1 MFHKILTFSL
11 AAILALETPLTAYA
25 AQTAPVQMVE
35 PVESET
41 AEEFE
46 AEDEGEDPQES
57 ERPAEEGENPQES
70 EKPTEEGENPQEP
83 EQPEGEENEPQEP
96 EDPGKEEL
104 PEAPVDNLPEEDIPP
119 VDEEEPEEIEITVSE
134 NSVSENALSM
144 TVFSARSVDTAVK
157 LLSFDTASKSGVPV
171 TLPRKSSGTE
181 TCVWYS
187 FTAPKAGRY
196 AFYTEEA
203 VFDSLSDSVY
213 FYLCAEPDKSTMIQ
227 NGTPQKG
234 VSLCTSTY
242 YMAKGETLYI
252 GTWTSKTD
260 GEVTYTLR
268 AAYQTAFTKND
279 NGSYT
284 ASLPDGDSVTLR
296 ARAGKSR
303 YQLVV
308 ESASKKQYRLNNYYC
323 PSDHS
328 ERDTFNKTIDDISRQ
343 DYQIVSDILPGGRY
357 ETVCMV
363 TCSTLTN
370 KFVALLTG
378 MEPLTIEGADSDDI
392 VCVHNATREEHSI
405 ALDMESLMRDDH
417 DLKLWCYNAES
428 GENMGEML
436 VNPWMTYEFNRLEA
450 DTEYRFDIRDLWG
463 EQILKSLTYR
473 TKAPSEVIKDVK
485 AEISKDFSKLTV
497 KAKPSWQGTEGRGWL
512 RWKMTDSLG
521 RECEKSQQVSL
532 NKRDEKGY
540 FTVEIDTAANG
551 ICLQPGAV
559 YSIQISME
567 FESEKE
573 TVYTA
578 AMPVRVKAPE
588 KAFLQESDVTFKVE
602 QDGCYTEGD
611 QKGRPKVTVTV
622 EVPETAGI
630 ANAGYFYRPVNE
642 GQKYVSDYLQLEA
655 GKAKQSISLYLDQV
669 GLDFEFILSVGGIK
683 KKETLGIEHELG
695 LRLNRVEAS
704 TDETGPFH
712 FVRTYKIT
720 GKEQLTGT
728 YYLQLEVLPQAS
740 GSSQIYES
748 KGKSVELNQANGYQ
762 ATVSTLDV
770 GWVPE
775 PDVDY
780 RLRWVLS
787 KTKTVSYNEN
797 LLAVVYE
804 SLHTG
809 KPHINLKRLKPSRNS
824 QSHQVTLGE
833 EDIAVLKKSGTRVS
847 LYPYMREKGAV
858 TYTKGNRPYD
868 LTPGNNYSEERTFG
882 GLKADT
888 EYEFSLR
895 DQSGEKVYARDV
907 FRTAM
912 DTRTVTISKT
922 EVYLN
927 KVNLHY
933 TLSGFDNYSNDY
945 VVCWYRQAGITGAW
959 KKSNAYRAWKDGYF
973 TLPNLKE
980 NTAYEYAVGI
990 GRQNDEVPWLEK
1002 TVRGSITTKTD
1013 TRRIE
1018 VSYKPRMTS
1027 VKITCKMFDM
1037 GVAENNTVTFFLREK
1052 GQAQWKKKATEQY
1065 RVNEAIE
1072 TFSLEGLREDT
1083 VYEYRVGFAEN
1094 DSAAA
1099 NDLKRTAEGELK
1111 TAKDARTVEAAFEP
1125 RAYSVRIRYA
1135 LSDMEGADDGYLL
1148 GYVRKSSGT
1157 GDSTWKNVCAVRTGE
1172 EATEDAFVIGEL
1184 EEETAYELI
1193 MGFGTE
1199 ENTAR
1204 DSLRRAKI
1212 FPFTTM
1218 PDGRSLSG
1226 AQAEVGDVSVTL
1238 QVKFAGNV
1246 ERHASYVHFF
1256 YRVKRETAYRKVSRV
1271 VNMSGVEEETVSV
1284 TVTGLPKETEYEF
1297 AAVLTDSTTCGK
1309 PEDVTREAYK
1319 TFGSFTTSEAVKP
1332 TTLKISQEHLYLNA
1346 NALYNEEKGFG
1357 YETLKVRWEPSGADA
1372 DLVWKS
1378 SDETVAK
1385 VAKDGR
1391 VTAVA
1396 AGKATITAVSAYASE
1411 VSVSCEVTVGD
1422 YQIAR
1427 KGADGSISLVE
1438 GAKLAAVREGSY
1450 EGYVLGSAAGQSP
1463 VEVSAAEV
1471 VSGNESIAQWTDGV
1485 ITTKR
1490 AGETRLVF
1498 TSEADH
1504 VKAFLTVAVQPSMG
1518 KGFAITGFKA
1528 GASSYPAIKED
1539 AADGAGREQYTMAYQ
1554 IMSNGESIYY
1564 TAVGEI
1570 MPASPGFDSKDFNWS
1585 IDDPEVATVNEK
1597 GTVMPK
1603 KAGDAVLR
1611 VEPKNIDDTALYKTQ
1626 VCEVALH
1633 IKAVPPYDSSY
1644 VPSNTN
1650 KNPLYLYV
1658 LENTYK
1664 KLGDV
1669 KFPEGWE
1676 GWKWKYPDM
1685 PLVINGENRSYYS
1698 FRAVYEGESYYP
1710 YETSIGVKIGRVTG
1724 ITACEAEGGD
1734 HNNVLEV
1741 GSVDSEGNPTEGSD
1755 SLTLCVEALF
1765 NGDIDYAE
1773 SLNYTWKVEVNAPA
1787 GLVLKEGEYKK
1798 SGGRLQ
1804 KNFTVTAVKKGN
1816 YTLTPVIKV
1825 TDPKTNREKVLSK
1838 TSFKMQA
1845 VEEKQAYITLTPVIT
1860 AGIVNEQGRI
1870 VADFGGSVKSFQV
1883 RARLIDRNKK
1893 EAEAFEKLK
1902 LTWSSSD
1909 NKVVTV
1915 KVSKDTHS
1923 AEVKIVGEGHA
1934 ILTAKVKDKAGHT
1947 ATARVEIRNLAPRVD
1962 VSKVMVNPA
1971 YDYDSAEG
1979 RRLAFENAGAVEIVP
1994 VYGVVSLGTAKL
2006 WKNDT
2011 RTPEVGNMTLE
2022 PDLELVKYEEGGKYS
2037 YLIRPTESAKDKVYD
2052 CYLGVE
2058 SLGLQSE
2065 PSFYPLKVTVK
2076 TKQPQVTVK
2085 LVRAANLFYRTDPAS
2100 VDIGTSQKGVM
2111 IESVRW
2117 TDSAEGENGF
2127 SSEPS
2132 DYKFDTVKKGK
2143 NVERLYFAQESIR
2156 ITDKKKLAE
2165 PGIVSGKVEIR
2176 CKGYREALEKPV
2188 TLKWNYKKPAIVV
2201 KEKEAT
2207 LIPALDGYLKGSF
2220 DLFIGESQLRFRPDG
2235 IGIHVPWS
2243 YYNELTFHNKDFIK
2257 SSFRDYTYVGSKTKG
2272 SEKLTMTIVSDY
2284 WREPLSAVHTVKF
2297 ANPTPYLTK
2306 AKLVLNTGTVS
2317 TAYTDIELKNAY
2329 TAALACDDI
2338 IIEGKN
2344 EKSQALLDEDL
2355 LEMGQECAGSSRI
2368 VVRLNRA
2375 RTMKRDAIKNG
2386 TYDFKVTPCFQ
2397 DASGNRIEGKTLT
2410 LKIQATN
2417 KPVTAK
2423 VKLSGSLD
2431 LSQKPNTVKNY
2442 VEVRMTPQNIGD
2454 NYSYDNSGTGFSLV
2468 GEYSNYFSVFY
2479 VDAVPGLYRI
2489 RINKDYESRLKAGQR
2504 YRLAIRFTLKMENG
2518 DTVQVQTPTF
2528 SVKPKQS
2535 VPKVT
2540 VHGNSQTLFAGND
2553 KLVRTC
2559 GFELPDG
2566 MGYRIK
2572 GISGGLDCNKDGK
2585 QDISIS
2591 WVKKDSTDQYA
2602 AVELKLADRDGA
2614 LTVSGAKGKT
2624 YNIPV
2629 TMTLEGRD
2637 GIAKDV
2643 KTSIKVTVRR

>member
-1 MFHKILTFSL
+1 MDSGM
-11 AAILALETPLTAYA
+11 P
-25 AQTAPVQMVE
+25 
-35 PVESET
+35 
-41 AEEFE
+41 EEFE
-46 AEDEGEDPQES
+46 TEDEGEDPQES
-57 ERPAEEGENPQES
+57 EKPADEGENPQES
-70 EKPTEEGENPQEP
+70 EKPAEEGENPQEP
-83 EQPEGEENEPQEP
+83 ENPEN
-96 EDPGKEEL
+96 PGKEEEL
-104 PEAPVDNLPEEDIPP
+104 PEEPVDNLPEEDVPP
-119 VDEEEPEEIEITVSE
+119 ADEEEPVETEEAEITVSE

-144 TVFSARSVDTAVK
+144 AVFSARAVDAAVTP
-157 LLSFDTASKSGVPV
+157 LSFDTASKSGVSV
-171 TLPRKSSGTE
+171 TLPRKSGGTE
-181 TCVWYS
+181 TYVWYS
-187 FTAPKAGRY
+187 FKAPKAGRY
-196 AFYTEEA
+196 AFYTENP
-203 VFDSLSDSVY
+203 VSDSSSDSVY
-213 FYLCAEPDKSTMIQ
+213 FYLCTEPDKSTMIQ
-227 NGTPQKG
+227 DGTPKQG

-242 YMAKGETLYI
+242 YMEEGEILYI
-252 GTWTSKTD
+252 GTGTSKTD
-260 GEVTYTLR
+260 GELTYTLR

-279 NGSYT
+279 KGSYT
-284 ASLPDGDSVTLR
+284 ASLPEGDSVTLR
-296 ARAGKSR
+296 AIAGKSR

-328 ERDTFNKTIDDISRQ
+328 ERDTINKTIDDISRQ
-343 DYQIVSDILPGGRY
+343 NYQIVSDILPGGRY

-363 TCSTLTN
+363 TLDN

-378 MEPLTIEGADSDDI
+378 IEPLTIEGADSDDI
-392 VCVHNATREEHSI
+392 VYVHNATCEEHSI
-405 ALDMESLMRDDH
+405 ALDMESLVRDDH
-417 DLKLWCYNAES
+417 DLKVWCYNAKS

-436 VNPWMTYEFNRLEA
+436 VNPWMTYEFDRLEA

-473 TKAPSEVIKDVK
+473 TKAPSEVIEDAK
-485 AEISKDFSKLTV
+485 AEISEDFSKLTV
-497 KAKPSWQGTEGRGWL
+497 RVKPSYKGTEGSGWL

-521 RECEKSQQVSL
+521 RECDKSHPVSL

-540 FTVEIDTAANG
+540 FTVEIGTATNG
-551 ICLQPGAV
+551 IYLRPGAV

-567 FESEKE
+567 MESADE

-578 AMPVRVKAPE
+578 AKTVSVKAPE
-588 KAFLQESDVTFKVE
+588 KAFLQESDVTFKVK
-602 QDGCYTEGD
+602 QDGWYTEGD
-611 QKGRPKVTVTV
+611 QKGSPKVTVTV
-622 EVPETAGI
+622 EVPEASGI
-630 ANAGYFYRPVNE
+630 ANAGYFYRPVDE
-642 GQKYVSDYLQLEA
+642 GQKYVSDYLQMKS
-655 GKAKQSISLYLDQV
+655 GKGEQSISLFLDQV
-669 GLDFEFILSVGGIK
+669 GLDFAFILSVGGIT
-683 KKETLGIEHELG
+683 KKETLSIEHELG

-712 FVRTYKIT
+712 FARTYKIT
-720 GKEQLTGT
+720 GKEKLTGA
-728 YYLQLEVLPQAS
+728 YYLQLQMLPKES
-740 GSSQIYES
+740 GSSQIYVDR
-748 KGKSVELNQANGYQ
+748 GKAVELNQANGYQ

-787 KTKTVSYNEN
+787 KTETVSYNEN
-797 LLAVVYE
+797 LLAVAYE

-858 TYTKGNRPYD
+858 TYTKGNQPYN
-868 LTPGNNYSEERTFG
+868 LTPDNNYSEERTFS

-895 DQSGEKVYARDV
+895 DQSGDKVYATDV
-907 FRTAM
+907 FRTAV
-912 DTRTVTISKT
+912 DTRTVTISET
-922 EVYLN
+922 EVYWN

-945 VVCWYRQAGITGAW
+945 VVCWYRQAGIIGEW
-959 KKSNAYRAWKDGYF
+959 KKINAYRAWKDNYF
-973 TLPNLKE
+973 TLPALKE
-980 NTAYEYAVGI
+980 NTAYEYVIGI

-1018 VSYKPRMTS
+1018 VGYKPRMTS
-1027 VKITCKMFDM
+1027 IKATCQMFHMEVSDSNI
-1037 GVAENNTVTFFLREK
+1037 VVFFLREK
-1052 GQAQWKKKATEQY
+1052 GQAQWETKATKQY

-1072 TFSLEGLREDT
+1072 TFSLEGLKENT
-1083 VYEYRVGFAEN
+1083 AYEYRVGFAEN

-1099 NDLKRTAEGELK
+1099 NNLKRAAEGELK

-1125 RAYSVRIRYA
+1125 RAYSARIRYT

-1148 GYVRKSSGT
+1148 GYVRKSSDT
-1157 GDSTWKNVCAVRTGE
+1157 GDGARRKVCAVRTGE
-1172 EATEDAFVIGEL
+1172 EAAEDTFVIGEL
-1184 EEETAYELI
+1184 EEETAYELT
-1193 MGFGTE
+1193 MGFGTD
-1199 ENTAR
+1199 ENTAA
-1204 DSLRRAKI
+1204 DSLKRAKT
-1212 FPFTTM
+1212 FPFTTVA
-1218 PDGRSLSG
+1218 DSRSLSE
-1226 AQAEVGDVSVTL
+1226 AQAEAGDVNVTL
-1238 QVKFAGNV
+1238 RVKFAGNV

-1256 YRVKRETAYRKVSRV
+1256 YRVKGETAYRKVSRV

-1284 TVTGLPKETEYEF
+1284 AVTGLPKETEYEF
-1297 AAVLTDSTTCGK
+1297 AAALTDGLTCGK

-1319 TFGSFTTSEAVKP
+1319 AFGSFTTSQAVKP
-1332 TTLKISQEHLYLNA
+1332 TTLKMSQEHLYLNA
-1346 NALYNEEKGFG
+1346 NALYKEEKGFG
-1357 YETLKVRWEPSGADA
+1357 YETLKVQWEPSGADA

-1391 VTAVA
+1391 ATAVA
-1396 AGKATITAVSAYASE
+1396 AGNATITAVSAYASE

-1518 KGFAITGFKA
+1518 KGFAITGFKED
-1528 GASSYPAIKED
+1528 ASSYPAIKED
-1539 AADGAGREQYTMAYQ
+1539 AADEAGREQYTMAYR

-1570 MPASPGFDSKDFNWS
+1570 MPARPGFISGDFNWS

-1611 VEPKNIDDTALYKTQ
+1611 VEPKNVDDTALYKAQ
-1626 VCEVALH
+1626 VCEVVLH
-1633 IKAVPPYDSSY
+1633 IKDVPPYDRRY
-1644 VPSNTN
+1644 VPYNGN
-1650 KNPLYLYV
+1650 KDLLYVYV

-1676 GWKWKYPDM
+1676 GWKWKYPDT

-1741 GSVDSEGNPTEGSD
+1741 GSVDSEGNPAEGSD
-1755 SLTLCVEALF
+1755 SLTLCVESLF

-1773 SLNYTWKVEVNAPA
+1773 SLNYTWKVEMNAPE
-1787 GLVLKEGEYKK
+1787 GLVLKEGEYEK
-1798 SGGRLQ
+1798 SGGRLR

-1825 TDPKTNREKVLSK
+1825 TDSKTNREKVLSK

-1845 VEEKQAYITLTPVIT
+1845 VEEKQAYITLVPEAVT
-1860 AGIVNEQGRI
+1860 GIENEQGRI
-1870 VADFGGSVKSFQV
+1870 VADLGGSVKSFQV
-1883 RARLIDRNKK
+1883 RAQLLDRNKK
-1893 EAEAFEKLK
+1893 EAETFEKVK

-1909 NKVVTV
+1909 NKVAAV
-1915 KVSKDTHS
+1915 KASKDTHS
-1923 AEVKIVGEGHA
+1923 AEVKIAGEGHA
-1934 ILTAKVKDKAGHT
+1934 ILTVKVKDKAGHT
-1947 ATARVEIRNLAPRVD
+1947 ATARVEIQNLAPRVD
-1962 VSKVMVNPA
+1962 VSRASVNPA
-1971 YDYDSAEG
+1971 YDLDSAEG
-1979 RRLAFENAGAVEIVP
+1979 RRLACENGGAVEIVP
-1994 VYGVVSLGTAKL
+1994 VYKSVDVGTVRV
-2006 WKNDT
+2006 WKKDKK
-2011 RTPEVGNMTLE
+2011 TLE
-2022 PDLELVKYEEGGKYS
+2022 TDLELVKYDEGGKYK
-2037 YLIRPTESAKDKVYD
+2037 YLISSADTVRDTTYD

-2058 SLGLQSE
+2058 NPAALSE
-2065 PSFYPLKVTVK
+2065 PYFYPIKVTVK
-2076 TKQPQVTVK
+2076 TKQPQVTAK
-2085 LVRAANLFYRTDPAS
+2085 SVRAANLFYRTDPAS
-2100 VDIGTSQKGVM
+2100 VDVSVSQKGVV

-2117 TDSAEGENGF
+2117 TDSAAGEENGF
-2127 SSEPS
+2127 ASDPS

-2143 NVERLYFAQESIR
+2143 DVERLYFAQEGIR
-2156 ITDKKKLAE
+2156 LTDGKKLSE
-2165 PGIVSGKVEIR
+2165 PGIVFGKVEIR
-2176 CKGYREALEKPV
+2176 CKGYKETVEKPV
-2188 TLKWNYKKPAIVV
+2188 TLKWNYKKPAITV
-2201 KEKEAT
+2201 KEKTAT
-2207 LIPALDGYLKGSF
+2207 LIPALEGHVKGSF
-2220 DLFIGESQLRFRPDG
+2220 DLFIVESQLRFRADG
-2235 IGIHVPWS
+2235 IGIHIPWS
-2243 YYNELTFHNKDFIK
+2243 YYNELTFQNKDFIK
-2257 SSFRDYTYVGSKTKG
+2257 SNFRDYTYVGSKTKG

-2297 ANPTPYLTK
+2297 ANPTPCLTK

-2329 TAALACDDI
+2329 TAALTCDDI

-2344 EKSQALLDEDL
+2344 AKSQALLDEDL
-2355 LEMGQECAGSSRI
+2355 LEMGQERAGSSRI

-2386 TYDFKVTPCFQ
+2386 TYDFKVTPCFR

-2410 LKIQATN
+2410 LKVQATD
-2417 KPVTAK
+2417 KAVTAK

-2431 LSQKPNTVKNY
+2431 LSKKPSGTDTVKNH
-2442 VEVRMTPQNIGD
+2442 VDVRLTPQNIGD

-2489 RINKDYESRLKAGQR
+2489 RINKDYESKLKAGQR

-2518 DTVQVQTPTF
+2518 DTVKVQTPTF

-2535 VPKVT
+2535 APKVT
-2540 VHGNSQTLFAGND
+2540 VHGNAQTLFAGND

-2572 GISGGLDCNKDGK
+2572 GISGGLDCNKDGR
-2585 QDISIS
+2585 QDITIS
-2591 WVKKDSTDQYA
+2591 WVKKDSTEQYA
-2602 AVELKLADRDGA
+2602 AAELKLADRDGV

-2624 YNIPV
+2624 YSIPV
-2629 TMTLEGRD
+2629 IITLEGRD
-2637 GIAKDV
+2637 GISKDV